1 MGAGLLVLCK
11 AATSHTFK
19 LFKSVVSSFRN
30 ECGARIRL
38 STTDDGECL
47 VVKEICLEHNH
58 PIDKTV
64 FQNMPK
70 KRRLP
75 PQIRDYAKVMLSLGG
90 NKKKIQQH
98 LMGLTGKVV
107 TIKDLH
113 NMSAED
119 AANAEEMSVEDV
131 TSLLQIQPA
140 SSNMSKKLL
149 LDVDCGVDDAQA
161 IMLALAAPNVE
172 ILGITCVHGNT
183 SVENVCKNTLRV
195 LQACKKLE
203 IPVFKGASKP
213 ILGNQIEVGHFH
225 GLDGL
230 GDSPDPNAPSV
241 DMIQKEGAVSAMIR
255 IINEHPGEVSLVAT
269 APLTNLAFAVRMEP
283 SFPSKLKGLY
293 IMGGNTESRGNTTVC
308 GEFNFAAD
316 PEAAYIVLNDY
327 QCPIYLACWEFTCYN
342 KLSWEF
348 CDQWLAQDS
357 EKARFM
363 ARIFKH
369 SLDLSKTEEVID
381 DTGLISCDSYAV
393 AAAVDE
399 AFILETDQF
408 PVSVELTGTHTRGMM
423 VVDTVGF
430 MNKTQKAF
438 IMKKV
443 NLEKFKQMM
452 MAALK

>member
-19 LFKSVVSSFRN
+19 LFKSVVRSSVVDHCWTNF
-30 ECGARIRL
+30 ARG
-38 STTDDGECL
+38 TTT
-47 VVKEICLEHNH
+47 H
-58 PIDKTV
+58 
-64 FQNMPK
+64 
-70 KRRLP
+70 
-75 PQIRDYAKVMLSLGG
+75 Y
-90 NKKKIQQH
+90 
-98 LMGLTGKVV
+98 
-107 TIKDLH
+107 
-113 NMSAED
+113 
-119 AANAEEMSVEDV
+119 
-131 TSLLQIQPA
+131 
-140 SSNMSKKLL
+140 SSPNMSKKLL

-213 ILGNQIEVGHFH
+213 ILGNQIEGAHFH

-269 APLTNLAFAVRMEP
+269 APLTNLALAVRMEP

-369 SLDLSKTEEVID
+369 SLDLSKTERFEKEFID
-381 DTGLISCDSYAV
+381 GTGLISCDSYAV